1 LVEHIINS
9 FKKETGIDL
18 AKDQMAVQRIR
29 EAAEKAKIELS
40 SISQTEINFISKTQ
54 ISLESLECL
63 GHLGTIL
70 EGWVAL
76 VEEIVSSPK
85 ITPRLVKD

>member
-1 LVEHIINS
+1 MNAGIN
-9 FKKETGIDL
+9 L
-18 AKDQMAVQRIR
+18 
-29 EAAEKAKIELS
+29 
-40 SISQTEINFISKTQ
+40 ISKTQ

-85 ITPRLVKD
+85 ITPRLVRD